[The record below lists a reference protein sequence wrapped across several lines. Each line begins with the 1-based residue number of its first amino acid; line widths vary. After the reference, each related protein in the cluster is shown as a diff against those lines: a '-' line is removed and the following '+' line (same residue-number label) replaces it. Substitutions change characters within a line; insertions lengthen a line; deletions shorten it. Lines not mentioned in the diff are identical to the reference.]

1 MKSIVLREFGG
12 VDNLIYE
19 DTPAPEV
26 GPDDVLIRLR
36 MAAVNHLDIDVRK
49 GVSGLPVT
57 LPHIPGTEGAGEIAA
72 VGDRVTN
79 FKPGD
84 RVATFAIQS
93 CGQCPNCLDGH
104 ENTCLN
110 LQTLGG
116 SLRGTYAEYVKVH
129 SRQPVPVPDGLSFET
144 AVAGFKFGVAH
155 EALALTAKL
164 RRGETVL
171 VTGAGGGVGSSA
183 VQYARYLGGR
193 VIAATGL
200 DEKCERALALGAD
213 HAINYLAEDLGE
225 AVLDRTD
232 GRGVDVAFDMSGGKV
247 LQHCLSALAPDG
259 RLVTVGAHAGEHVE
273 IDMIAVFRKHL
284 SIFGCGRM
292 TRGIVARMFGLMA
305 SGELAPVIYRCF
317 DLKDVAEA
325 HGIMESRRFFGRMLL
340 QT

>member
-1 MKSIVLREFGG
+1 MKAVVLKDFGG

-19 DTPAPEV
+19 ETPTPEV
-26 GPDDVLIRLR
+26 GANDVRIRLH

-57 LPHIPGTEGAGEIAA
+57 LPHILGTEGAGEVAA
-72 VGDRVTN
+72 VGDAVTTLE
-79 FKPGD
+79 PGD
-84 RVATFAIQS
+84 RVATFAIQA
-93 CGQCPNCLDGH
+93 CGHCANCRSGQ

-116 SLRGTYAEYVKVH
+116 SLRGTYAEYVKVDA
-129 SRQPVPVPDGLSFET
+129 RQPVPLPDDLSFET

-164 RRGETVL
+164 RRGETIL

-183 VQYARYLGGR
+183 VQYAKYLGGR

-200 DEKCERALALGAD
+200 DEKCERALALGAEY
-213 HAINYLAEDLGE
+213 AINYLAEDLSK
-225 AVLDRTD
+225 AVLERTD

-247 LQHCLSALAPDG
+247 LQQCLSALAPGG
-259 RLVTVGAHAGEHVE
+259 RLATVGAHAGERVE
-273 IDMIAVFRKHL
+273 IDMIEVFRKHL

-292 TRGIVARMFGLMA
+292 TRDIVARMFGLMA
-305 SGELAPVIYRCF
+305 SGELDPVIYRRF
-317 DLKDVAEA
+317 DLRNVAEA
-325 HGIMESRRFFGRMLL
+325 HEIMESRRFFGRMLL
-340 QT
+340 AP

>member
-1 MKSIVLREFGG
+1 MKAIVLNKFGG

-19 DTPAPEV
+19 EAPTPEV
-26 GPDDVLIRLR
+26 GPNDVLIRLH

-57 LPHIPGTEGAGEIAA
+57 LPHILGTEGAGEVAA
-72 VGDRVTN
+72 VGDSVTI

-84 RVATFAIQS
+84 RVATFAIQA
-93 CGQCPNCLDGH
+93 CGDCANCENGQ

-116 SLRGTYAEYVKVH
+116 SLRGTYAEYVKVD
-129 SRQPVPVPDGLSFET
+129 SRQPVPLPDGLSFET

-164 RRGETVL
+164 GRGETIL

-225 AVLDRTD
+225 AVLERTS

-247 LQHCLSALAPDG
+247 LQQCLAALAPGG
-259 RLVTVGAHAGEHVE
+259 RLVTVGAHAGERVE

-284 SIFGCGRM
+284 SILGCGRM
-292 TRGIVARMFGLMA
+292 TRDIVAHMFDLMA
-305 SGELAPVIYRCF
+305 SGELAPVIYRHF

-325 HGIMESRRFFGRMLL
+325 HAIMESRRFFGRMLL
-340 QT
+340 VP

>member
-1 MKSIVLREFGG
+1 MKSIVLKGFGG

-19 DTPAPEV
+19 EIPTPEV
-26 GPDDVLIRLR
+26 GTNDVLIRLH
-36 MAAVNHLDIDVRK
+36 MAAVNHLDIDVRR
-49 GVSGLPVT
+49 GISGLPVT
-57 LPHIPGTEGAGEIAA
+57 LPHILGTEGAGEVAA
-72 VGDRVTN
+72 VGDRVMN
-79 FKPGD
+79 YEPGE

-93 CGQCPNCLDGH
+93 CGHCSNCKSGH

-116 SLRGTYAEYVKVH
+116 SLRGTYAEYVKVDA
-129 SRQPVPVPDGLSFET
+129 RQPVPLPDDLSFET

-164 RRGETVL
+164 RRGETIL

-200 DEKCERALALGAD
+200 DEKCERALALGAE
-213 HAINYLAEDLGE
+213 HAINYLAEDLDR
-225 AVLDRTD
+225 AVLDRTN
-232 GRGVDVAFDMSGGKV
+232 GRGVDVPFDMSGGKV
-247 LQHCLSALAPDG
+247 LQQCLSSLAHGG
-259 RLVTVGAHAGEHVE
+259 RLVTVGAHAGERVE
-273 IDMIAVFRKHL
+273 IDMIEVFRKHL
-284 SIFGCGRM
+284 SILGCGRM
-292 TRGIVARMFGLMA
+292 TRDIVSRMFDLMA
-305 SGELAPVIYRCF
+305 SGDLVPVIHRRF

-340 QT
+340 EP